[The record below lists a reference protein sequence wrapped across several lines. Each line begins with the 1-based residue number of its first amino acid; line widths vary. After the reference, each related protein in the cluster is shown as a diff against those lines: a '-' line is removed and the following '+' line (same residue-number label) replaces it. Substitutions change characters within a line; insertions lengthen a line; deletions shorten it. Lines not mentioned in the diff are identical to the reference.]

1 MKKIHVGEYIYC
13 LLSVIYIPFGFFYSF
28 YSLTKLRSY
37 SPFLVSIVYS
47 LMAYSV
53 VPYEN
58 WDLARHFNNFNVI
71 SNLDFLQSISVI
83 HIRYAA
89 LNIVAWFFSNLG
101 INKHFLPFL
110 VVFISYYLVLS
121 VIVNHIRTYHYE
133 LNQKYVFYIF
143 FTVLSVFPFF
153 YLASTLRQY
162 LSFGIIFYALYHLI
176 YMKARVK
183 YVFLALIACFIH
195 PSSFIIVII
204 VIFSYLTHHIHRR
217 RFILVISFFVLVLN
231 YNGFMSIAFSLL
243 KPFLQSINL
252 YFPTYMDFSV
262 INEIRE
268 KMAGGEYILNYLVL
282 PSVFFTLLIPFIYKL
297 EIYSNNS
304 ERLLKVICG
313 DLFIFISMTS
323 FSIDFLYRYSL
334 VWSLLYMVVFWSSD
348 IFRLSKMNRVVIIA
362 TLLFFSIII
371 NIAQINMG
379 KYIIFNSWSELFY
392 KPSVFIFYGNDTEVL
407 QVPK

>member
-1 MKKIHVGEYIYC
+1 
-13 LLSVIYIPFGFFYSF
+13 
-28 YSLTKLRSY
+28 
-37 SPFLVSIVYS
+37 
-47 LMAYSV
+47 
-53 VPYEN
+53 
-58 WDLARHFNNFNVI
+58 
-71 SNLDFLQSISVI
+71 
-83 HIRYAA
+83 
-89 LNIVAWFFSNLG
+89 
-101 INKHFLPFL
+101 
-110 VVFISYYLVLS
+110 
-121 VIVNHIRTYHYE
+121 
-133 LNQKYVFYIF
+133 
-143 FTVLSVFPFF
+143 
-153 YLASTLRQY
+153 
-162 LSFGIIFYALYHLI
+162 
-176 YMKARVK
+176 MKARVK
-183 YVFLALIACFIH
+183 YAFLALIACFIH
-195 PSSFIIVII
+195 PSSLIIVII

-231 YNGFMSIAFSLL
+231 YNGFMSIAFSFL

-304 ERLLKVICG
+304 DKLLKVICG

-379 KYIIFNSWSELFY
+379 KYIILNSWSELFY